1 MAKQQ
6 YLRSF
11 FPCHNPL
18 RRLFS
23 SLPPSARL
31 LSPARLQSP
40 SGASIPNPLMG
51 SGHKH
56 DVLNGQSFMPSSLFS
71 SSPESFNAD
80 SAFSGD
86 FLKSG
91 SVHFLK
97 ASPFKHIQMDPG
109 SVRAGIVTCGG
120 ICPGLNV
127 VIRELV
133 MSLYY
138 NYGTTE
144 IYGILNGYKG
154 FYTDNSII
162 NLTPGKVADI
172 HTKGGTILKSS
183 RGGWDLDKISATI
196 EARGLNQIY
205 IIGGDGTHRGICLL
219 VEEMQRRHKFV
230 TVVGIPKTIDNDI
243 PIIDKSF
250 GFETSVEEAQRA
262 IESANVEAT
271 SVENGVGLVKLMGR
285 NSGFIAMHAALS
297 NRNVNLCLVPE
308 AEYDLNGAH
317 GVYSYVIN
325 RLKVK
330 GHVVVVLAEGAA
342 TGCTDENLITSGKD
356 QSGNS
361 ALFDISKHFREGLS
375 KACKS
380 SGVDFT
386 LKYLDPTY
394 MLRSNPANSEDR
406 ILCTKLAQS
415 AVHGAFAGF
424 TGFSVGT
431 VAGQLAMIPVDLLTK
446 VCEGKNAI
454 PGQRRIDVQS
464 NLNWWRLMASTGQP
478 RFRNNKYEN

>member
-1 MAKQQ
+1 M
-6 YLRSF
+6 
-11 FPCHNPL
+11 
-18 RRLFS
+18 
-23 SLPPSARL
+23 
-31 LSPARLQSP
+31 
-40 SGASIPNPLMG
+40 
-51 SGHKH
+51 
-56 DVLNGQSFMPSSLFS
+56 
-71 SSPESFNAD
+71 
-80 SAFSGD
+80 
-86 FLKSG
+86 
-91 SVHFLK
+91 
-97 ASPFKHIQMDPG
+97 
-109 SVRAGIVTCGG
+109 
-120 ICPGLNV
+120 
-127 VIRELV
+127 IRELV